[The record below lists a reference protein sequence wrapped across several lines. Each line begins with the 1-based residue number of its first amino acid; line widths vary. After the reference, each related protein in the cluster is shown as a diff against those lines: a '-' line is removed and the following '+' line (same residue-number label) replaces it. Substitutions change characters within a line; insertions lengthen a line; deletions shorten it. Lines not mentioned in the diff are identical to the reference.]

1 MDNEKFNRK
10 AQCHAKREDEVR
22 NLEKAIGARSVKVET
37 SMGLKPGLKAKQDP
51 DSSPAALT
59 TGETIARRS
68 GGGVEDLSDSSTNYG
83 DSSSDNSSS
92 SASSRLSSAASR
104 HSLVYTSDKDSESAN
119 NGQRSGRKSRKWFRL
134 KNDKVVPL

>member
-10 AQCHAKREDEVR
+10 AQCHAKREDEAR

-59 TGETIARRS
+59 TGETVARRS
-68 GGGVEDLSDSSTNYG
+68 GGGVEDLR